1 MKKISLFLF
10 VLLALAA
17 CAPAP
22 AQTSEVSKTSEVSP
36 SSTPTPPATPTRIA
50 TATATP
56 SALESGQGQ
65 ALLGLGYEQAQLK
78 EFTSFAEGN
87 FTFPGD
93 TVTYHGIIGTKA
105 DGSKEILAFKFS
117 DNPNYIKLSSSE
129 MQTLGEG
136 LCSQIYLK
144 SGCFETVLASQS
156 GRSLETYVDARSTG
170 ILESIDIKDESG
182 NIVATTRSMLLL
194 TKSDNGF
201 IRLIRDTREM
211 ESPSKPGQD
220 LFLNRMLRV
229 FGIKQ
234 DSTQLHSPNDLVNL
248 IPRGMKIRL
257 GIEHAILLRSGA
269 SEGKTLF
276 VNLFT
281 NDQDYSLSLE
291 SFLSSGGVIQ
301 TTQNPINILSNSS
314 EILK

>member
-1 MKKISLFLF
+1 MKPIFSI
-10 VLLALAA
+10 LALATLA
-17 CAPAP
+17 LAGCAPTA
-22 AQTSEVSKTSEVSP
+22 AI
-36 SSTPTPPATPTRIA
+36 STPSPTPTEIIVPTPTATPLPPTA
-50 TATATP
+50 TATAIP
-56 SALESGQGQ
+56 NALENKQGQ

-78 EFTSFAEGN
+78 EFTSFAEGEYS
-87 FTFPGD
+87 FPGD
-93 TVTYHGIIGTKA
+93 NTVTYHGIIGTKA
-105 DGSKEILAFKFS
+105 DGSKEMLAIKFS